1 MRAHTTNL
9 RGQPAFLPAHSRP
22 TKGRNTRVM
31 GLMATERVTRVVPI
45 SPPFQ
50 LRCTAAAYVPSRASA
65 SMMASLCAAIT
76 KLVRNSGL
84 ATESHSA
91 RRGLT
96 PCSRARRGITH
107 MHAITETT
115 HRARNSSTATSGLPP
130 DSVTTSCSIHRKT
143 GP

>member
-50 LRCTAAAYVPSRASA
+50 LRCTAAA
-65 SMMASLCAAIT
+65 
-76 KLVRNSGL
+76 
-84 ATESHSA
+84 
-91 RRGLT
+91 
-96 PCSRARRGITH
+96 
-107 MHAITETT
+107 
-115 HRARNSSTATSGLPP
+115 
-130 DSVTTSCSIHRKT
+130 
-143 GP
+143 